1 MMNFISAV
9 FSHTFR
15 NIIRTWSSQLLTVLT
30 IILSVLIFSFFY
42 LLYTNVLHVSRLL
55 DNNLRLIVYLN
66 DEPGKAMQEEYRD
79 KILKFDSVEKIEFV
93 SRKEAFKRFAKQL
106 KENRDVLKDMPTD
119 FLPPSIEIYPLH
131 SLDAMTRIKRFSDYL
146 ETLPGVLKVQYGR
159 EWVARFYSFVK
170 LLRIVVVLSGVLLL
184 LTTTFVVG
192 HTIRLTLLSRQRELE
207 LLRLVGASNNYI
219 RMPFFLE
226 GALQGL
232 AGSAGGI
239 AALYLLFNWISL
251 RFAISSTSFLPQ
263 FTFFSMPVIVA
274 IIAVT
279 TLLCGS
285 GSFSSTKKSL
295 RL

>member
-9 FSHTFR
+9 FSHTLR
-15 NIIRTWSSQLLTVLT
+15 NIFQTWSSQLLTVLT
-30 IILSVLIFSFFY
+30 ITLSVLIFSFFY

-79 KILKFDSVEKIEFV
+79 KILKFDTVEKIEFV
-93 SRKEAFKRFAKQL
+93 SRQEAFKRFARQL
-106 KENRDVLKDMPTD
+106 KGNRDVLNDMPTD
-119 FLPPSIEIYPLH
+119 FLPPSIEIYPVH
-131 SLDAMTRIKRFSDYL
+131 SLDALTRIKRFSDYL

-170 LLRIVVVLSGVLLL
+170 LLRIVVVLSGVLLI

-219 RMPFFLE
+219 SMPFFLE

-232 AGSAGGI
+232 VGSAGGI

-251 RFAISSTSFLPQ
+251 RFAVSSTSFLPQ
-263 FTFFSMPVIVA
+263 FTFFSLPVVIA
-274 IIAVT
+274 IIAIS

-285 GSFSSTKKSL
+285 GSFSSTRKSL

>member
-1 MMNFISAV
+1 MNFITAV
-9 FSHTFR
+9 FSNTLR
-15 NIIRTWSSQLLTVLT
+15 NILQTWSSQLLTVLT

-42 LLYTNVLHVSRLL
+42 LLYTNILHVSRLL
-55 DNNLRLIVYLN
+55 DNNLRLIVYLS

-79 KILKFDSVEKIEFV
+79 KILKFDTVEKIEFV
-93 SRKEAFKRFAKQL
+93 SRKEAFKRFARQL

-119 FLPPSIEIYPLH
+119 FLPPSIEIYPVH

-170 LLRIVVVLSGVLLL
+170 LLRIVVVISGALLI

-219 RMPFFLE
+219 RLPFFLE

-251 RFAISSTSFLPQ
+251 RFAVSSTSFLPQ
-263 FTFFSMPVIVA
+263 FTFFSLPVIVA
-274 IIAVT
+274 IIAIS
-279 TLLCGS
+279 TLLCGI
-285 GSFSSTKKSL
+285 GSFSSTRKSL
-295 RL
+295 CL